1 MVYFRVQRKEIED
14 AITSYTP
21 AIKKINSTITPGDGI
36 CTILTNDEKISI
48 LLNNYIEKKVGLRN
62 NPGFNLHIE
71 LEKSEPLLSEMYET
85 FIKVRNIVSKNSI
98 EITLYTAFMYNGRG
112 YSVHKETIDPEN
124 FKDIVENKK
133 TTVIYLAGQF
143 GPDFQVEYV
152 NIEEVD
158 EKKKNKDKKSKKK

>member
-1 MVYFRVQRKEIED
+1 MVYFRVQRKGIED
-14 AITSYTP
+14 AMTSYTP

-98 EITLYTAFMYNGRG
+98 EITLYTAFMYNGR
-112 YSVHKETIDPEN
+112 E
-124 FKDIVENKK
+124 
-133 TTVIYLAGQF
+133 
-143 GPDFQVEYV
+143 
-152 NIEEVD
+152 
-158 EKKKNKDKKSKKK
+158 